1 MSANRAR
8 LVGETFAAM
17 LRRERLSV
25 AQVMRAGHLA
35 RLTVENLRD
44 GKTENPSRRTLTSA
58 ARAVATDPSSGVVD
72 HQKMK
77 RCERDLHVAAGY
89 AEPTPTDVRGMLE
102 LLLYH
107 RVGSLERA
115 RAWAAKIDE
124 RADLDADAVSALDSP
139 PT

>member
-8 LVGETFAAM
+8 LLGETFAAM
-17 LRRERLSV
+17 IRRERLSV
-25 AQVMRAGHLA
+25 AQIMRAGRLA

-58 ARAVATDPSSGVVD
+58 ARAVATDPSSNFVD
-72 HQKMK
+72 QQKM
-77 RCERDLHVAAGY
+77 RRYERDLHVAAGY
-89 AEPTPTDVRGMLE
+89 ADPTVQDVRSMLE

-124 RADLDADAVSALDSP
+124 RADLDADEIAALDIP